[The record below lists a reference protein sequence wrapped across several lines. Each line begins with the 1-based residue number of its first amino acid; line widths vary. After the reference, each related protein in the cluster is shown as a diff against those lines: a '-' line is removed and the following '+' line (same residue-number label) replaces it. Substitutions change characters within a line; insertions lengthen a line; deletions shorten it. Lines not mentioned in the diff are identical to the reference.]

1 MPHAVE
7 AQSHN
12 HWTARE
18 VHCKVLKQWGP
29 MLVHPPSMHLRA
41 ESMRRAPSPPE
52 LCRAPLSVVA
62 LIMGPRR
69 LPPTV
74 QHTLSFKTSK
84 SSSSEQNTNNTKSEA
99 GRDAEQLRLLYA
111 AKETP
116 CCLSR
121 SLLEPHT
128 SGL

>member
-1 MPHAVE
+1 
-7 AQSHN
+7 
-12 HWTARE
+12 
-18 VHCKVLKQWGP
+18 
-29 MLVHPPSMHLRA
+29 
-41 ESMRRAPSPPE
+41 MRRAPSPPE
-52 LCRAPLSVVA
+52 LCRVPLSVVA
-62 LIMGPRR
+62 LNVGPRH

-84 SSSSEQNTNNTKSEA
+84 SSSSERNTNNTKSEA

-116 CCLSR
+116 SCLSR
-121 SLLEPHT
+121 SLLEAHT